1 MRTASPRGALVLAAV
16 AATAALLAGCGPG
29 AQEAGDGGP
38 APAGTGPASPGT
50 GSVPE
55 AGDGDGE
62 LARMEE
68 LVNGAESAAAAAD
81 QDAASDPE

>member
-55 AGDGDGE
+55 AGDVDGE

-68 LVNGAESAAAAAD
+68 LVNGAESAAAVAD

>member
-55 AGDGDGE
+55 AGEGDEE

-68 LVNGAESAAAAAD
+68 LVNGAESAAAVAD

>member
-1 MRTASPRGALVLAAV
+1 MRAASPRGALVLAAV

-50 GSVPE
+50 DSEPG
-55 AGDGDGE
+55 ATDGDGE

-68 LVNGAESAAAAAD
+68 LVNGAESAAGVAD
-81 QDAASDPE
+81 RDAASDPE

>member
-1 MRTASPRGALVLAAV
+1 MRTAALPGALVLAAV

-29 AQEAGDGGP
+29 TQGAGEDGP

-50 GSVPE
+50 GSEP
-55 AGDGDGE
+55 GSTDGDEE

-68 LVNGAESAAAAAD
+68 LVNGAESAAGVAD